1 MNKYLLEIGT
11 EEIPYRFMK
20 NTLEQMK
27 DNMKKLLNENR
38 IKYENISTY
47 GTPRR
52 LVVLIEGISDLQ
64 SDLEETVKGPSKKIA
79 YDENDNPSK
88 ALLGFARGQG
98 VDINDIFIDEFNG
111 EKYVFANKH
120 LKGTNTKNIIK
131 ENMSD
136 YIKNI
141 HFPKPMKWG
150 GKNIKFARP
159 IRWLISLFNEE
170 IVEFDL
176 EGIKASNISRG
187 HRFLGSDNIKIENI
201 DEYFTKLKE
210 NYVIVDQEKRKEI
223 IKIGCVKLAK
233 EKGGNLL
240 EDDELLEE
248 LTYIVE
254 YPTPLRGRIK
264 EEYLKLPKE
273 AIVTPMKE
281 HQRYFPIVDDKN
293 NLLPY
298 FIAVRNGN
306 CDYIDI
312 VIKGNEKVLDARL
325 EDAKFFYNEDLK
337 RPLEDYVENLK
348 SIVYQEKLG
357 TIYDKTNR
365 INELAIEIAKELDL
379 GEETENNIDRAS
391 LLSKADL
398 VTKMVN
404 EFTELQGIMGREY
417 AKIEGENEV
426 VSLAIYEHYLPRYSG
441 DALPTTTAGAIISIA
456 DKLDSICGGFAIG
469 MKPSGSQDPYGF
481 RRLALGIINIILD
494 KNLDL
499 SLNEAISNSLRIYIE
514 NELYFDFDKIK
525 EQIIEFF
532 NIRIKNMFIDKGIR
546 YDIIDSVLSTGNDN
560 ITDIEIR
567 ISQLNEWIKN
577 EDVEEI
583 LTAFNRVSNIAE
595 KADTDEISEELLKE
609 EKEKELYEKYI
620 EIKEEVHENIQR
632 NNYKIAIEKITDLR
646 KPIDEFF
653 ENVMV
658 MVDDEDI
665 KNNRLSLIKSI
676 SEMMLEVCDLSKISK
691 E

>member
-1 MNKYLLEIGT
+1 MRKYLLEIGT

-20 NTLEQMK
+20 NTLIQMK
-27 DNMKKLLNENR
+27 ENMKELLDENR
-38 IKYENISTY
+38 IDYEKIDTY

-52 LVVLIEGISDLQ
+52 LVVVIEDISDLQ
-64 SDLEETVKGPSKKIA
+64 LDLHETVKGPSEKIA
-79 YDENDNPSK
+79 YDAENNPSK

-98 VDINDIFIDEFNG
+98 VEIDDIFIDEFNG
-111 EKYVFANKH
+111 EEYVFANKH
-120 LKGTNTKNIIK
+120 VKGKETKNILK
-131 ENMSD
+131 ENMGEF
-136 YIKNI
+136 IKSIN
-141 HFPKPMKWG
+141 FPKPMKWG

-159 IRWLISLFNEE
+159 IRWLISLLDSE

-176 EGIKASNISRG
+176 EGIKSSNISRG
-187 HRFLGSDNIKIENI
+187 HRFLGSSSIEIKDV

-254 YPTPLRGRIK
+254 YPTPFRGRIK
-264 EEYLKLPKE
+264 EEYLKMPKE
-273 AIVTPMKE
+273 VIITPMKE
-281 HQRYFPIVDDKN
+281 HQRYFPVVDDKN

-306 CDYIDI
+306 SEYIDT
-312 VIKGNEKVLDARL
+312 VIKGNEKVLGARL

-337 RPLEDYVENLK
+337 IPLEDYVESLK
-348 SIVYQEKLG
+348 SIVYQAKLG
-357 TIYDKTNR
+357 TIYDKTKR
-365 INELAIEIAKELDL
+365 INELAIDIAKDLDL
-379 GEETENNIDRAS
+379 GEETESNIDRAS

-404 EFTELQGIMGREY
+404 EFTELQGVIGREY

-441 DALPTTTAGAIISIA
+441 DDLPTTTAGAIISIS
-456 DKLDSICGGFAIG
+456 DKLDSICGGFAIEN
-469 MKPSGSQDPYGF
+469 KPSGSQDPYGF
-481 RRLALGIINIILD
+481 RRQALGIVNIILD

-499 SLNEAISNSLRIYIE
+499 SLNQAISDSLRIYIE
-514 NELYFDFDKIK
+514 NELYFDFEKIK
-525 EQIIEFF
+525 DQVIEFF
-532 NIRIKNMFIDKGIR
+532 NNRIKNMFIDKGIR
-546 YDIIDSVLSTGNDN
+546 YDIIDAVLSTGNDN
-560 ITDIEIR
+560 ITDIQIR
-567 ISQLNEWIKN
+567 VEQLDEWIKN
-577 EDVEEI
+577 EDIEAI
-583 LTAFNRVSNIAE
+583 LIAFNRISNIAE
-595 KADTDEISEELLKE
+595 KADTDEVSKELLKE
-609 EKEKELYEKYI
+609 ENEKELYEKYI
-620 EIKEEVHENIQR
+620 EIKEDVHENIGK
-632 NNYKIAIEKITDLR
+632 NKYNIAIEKITDLR

-658 MVDDEDI
+658 MVDDEDL
-665 KNNRLSLIKSI
+665 KRNRLALIKSI
-676 SEMMLEVCDLSKISK
+676 SKMMLEVCDLSKISK

>member
-1 MNKYLLEIGT
+1 MSKYLLEIGT
-11 EEIPYRFMK
+11 EEIPYRFMQ

-27 DNMKKLLNENR
+27 DNMQELLNENR
-38 IKYENISTY
+38 VNYEKISTF

-52 LVVLIEGISDLQ
+52 LVLFIEGISDMQ

-79 YDENDNPSK
+79 FDDNNNPTK

-98 VDINDIFIDEFNG
+98 VDIEDIIIDEFNG
-111 EKYVFANKH
+111 EEYVFANKH
-120 LKGTNTKNIIK
+120 VEGTNTKDILKQNI
-131 ENMSD
+131 SD
-136 YIKNI
+136 YIKKI
-141 HFPKPMKWG
+141 HFPKPMKWR

-159 IRWLISLFNEE
+159 IRWLVSIFNSE

-176 EGIKASNISRG
+176 EGIKGSNITRG
-187 HRFLGSDNIKIENI
+187 HRFLGSDNIKIENT

-223 IKIGCVKLAK
+223 IKTGCVKLAK

-240 EDDELLEE
+240 QDDELLEE
-248 LTYIVE
+248 LIYIVE

-273 AIVTPMKE
+273 VIITPMKE
-281 HQRYFPIVDDKN
+281 HQRYYPVIDDKG

-306 CDYIDI
+306 SEHIDI
-312 VIKGNEKVLDARL
+312 VTKGNEKVLGARL
-325 EDAKFFYNEDLK
+325 EDAKFFYNEDVR
-337 RPLEDYVENLK
+337 RPLEEYVESLK
-348 SIVYQEKLG
+348 TIVYQEKLG
-357 TIYDKTNR
+357 TIFDKTQR
-365 INELAIEIAKELDL
+365 INELSIDIAKELDL
-379 GEETENNIDRAS
+379 GEETEKNIDRAS

-417 AKIEGENEV
+417 AKIAGENEV
-426 VSLAIYEHYLPRYSG
+426 ISLAIYEHYLPRFAG
-441 DALPTTTAGAIISIA
+441 DNLPTTTAGAIISIA

-499 SLNEAISNSLRIYIE
+499 SLNSSIDNSLRIYIE
-514 NELYFDFDKIK
+514 NELYFDFDKVK
-525 EQIIEFF
+525 CQITEFF
-532 NIRIKNMFIDKGIR
+532 NVRIKNMFIDKGIR
-546 YDIIDSVLSTGNDN
+546 YDIIDAVISTGNDN
-560 ITDIEIR
+560 ITDMEVRIE
-567 ISQLNEWIKN
+567 QLDKWSKN

-583 LTAFNRVSNIAE
+583 LAAFNRVSKIAE
-595 KADTDEISEELLKE
+595 KAENDEISVDLLKE
-609 EKEKELYEKYI
+609 EKEKALYEKYI
-620 EIKEEVHENIQR
+620 EIKTEVHENIQEKE
-632 NNYKIAIEKITDLR
+632 YYEAIEKVAELR
-646 KPIDEFF
+646 NPIDEFF
-653 ENVMV
+653 DNVMV
-658 MVDDEDI
+658 MVEDELI
-665 KNNRLSLIKSI
+665 KNNRLALIKSI
-676 SEMMLEVCDLSKISK
+676 YNMMLEVCDLSKISRD
-691 E
+691 